1 MIKYHTKLNQFQTKN
16 YSKKEFQLSFRGWDK
31 ILSLENRVEFIQV
44 ATHILCI
51 WVLKTVQRNENAFF
65 LGITFAS
72 NCFTISIP
80 QLCPIDAF
88 KLNPRR
94 NFPRE
99 MQVRLTNTR
108 ISRRNR
114 KETFA
119 KIDRL
124 PCRWVSGLAFY
135 DRSFSDILGFGC
147 WTRRSTCNRALVGND
162 PSKLDIRG
170 FSWMPAL
177 SINTWS
183 RWYFTEK
190 YGCSVSLTPVD
201 QPLPSRQFGFTAKK
215 FWIISVLSDNGGETG
230 PREDLLL
237 YSARAQGRRK
247 FSISR

>member
-1 MIKYHTKLNQFQTKN
+1 MSSLYKLRLISCI
-16 YSKKEFQLSFRGWDK
+16 YEFWK
-31 ILSLENRVEFIQV
+31 
-44 ATHILCI
+44 
-51 WVLKTVQRNENAFF
+51 RNENAFF
-65 LGITFAS
+65 LGIIFAS
-72 NCFTISIP
+72 NRFTISIP

-114 KETFA
+114 KETSTAA